1 MPTTSSSDEW
11 VLIKDDDLVY
21 KRRKRH
27 HPTRP
32 RPIEPAPDLE
42 AEERERRERKRKAL
56 VKLRDKYRRE
66 IGIWDELVK
75 KLGVAEK
82 RAREEEEKVENQN
95 QNPMQKRMEGEVGVV
110 GREYG
115 ELIDGIFVKVN
126 AQEAIIAN
134 LTALCDVAEA
144 LCAAHEEKV
153 AQSFLD
159 LPIWR
164 SPRELMSSLC
174 ED

>member
-32 RPIEPAPDLE
+32 CPINPAPDLE

-75 KLGVAEK
+75 RMGEAEK
-82 RAREEEEKVENQN
+82 RAREEEEKTENQD
-95 QNPMQKRMEGEVGVV
+95 QMQKRVEGGVGVV

-115 ELIDGIFVKVN
+115 ELIDGILVKVES
-126 AQEAIIAN
+126 QEAIIAN
-134 LTALCDVAEA
+134 LTALCDAAEA
-144 LCAAHEEKV
+144 LCAAHEERV

-164 SPRELMSSLC
+164 SPCELMSSLC